1 MNEKQAIGAMYQ
13 QNWVAYNNAQTKEIR
28 LFDELLRDLVQNV
41 QESEQVFGRPRLSLR
56 ETIFCAVQ
64 KVYSQLSSRRAHSLY
79 TNAVEREQIG
89 KAPHFNAVSK
99 LLNKEELTPI
109 LHELIS
115 ITARPLSSVETDF
128 AVDSS
133 GFRTRC
139 FGQYAEQ
146 KYALKRQHE
155 WLKAHIVCGV
165 KTNTV
170 VAVKVTG
177 INGADS
183 PQFRELIE
191 ATAKDFA
198 IKEVSADKAYSSKD
212 NLRAVSEA
220 GATPYIP
227 FKSNTTGKARGS
239 LLWKKT
245 YHYFQF
251 NKEEFY
257 EHYHKRSNVESVFSA
272 IKKKFGD
279 TLKSKNRT
287 AQENELLCKILAYN
301 ITVLIQ
307 EMEELGISLQFSA
320 SEFLSTYI

>member
-1 MNEKQAIGAMYQ
+1 METIKEVYAQD
-13 QNWVAYNNAQTKEIR
+13 WKAYNNAQTKEIR

-41 QESEQVFGRPRLSLR
+41 QELEQVFGRPRLSLR

-79 TNAVEREQIG
+79 KNAVEKEQIS

-99 LLNKEELTPI
+99 LLNKEELTLI
-109 LHELIS
+109 LHELIG

-155 WLKAHIVCGV
+155 WLKAHIICGV

-170 VAVKVTG
+170 AAVKVTG
-177 INGADS
+177 VNGADS
-183 PQFRELIE
+183 PQFRKLIE
-191 ATAKDFA
+191 ATAKNFA
-198 IKEVSADKAYSSKD
+198 IREISADKAYSSKD
-212 NLRAVSEA
+212 NLKAVSEA
-220 GATPYIP
+220 GGMPYIP

-239 LLWKKT
+239 LLWKKM

-257 EHYHKRSNVESVFSA
+257 EHYHKRSNAESVFSS

-307 EMEELGISLQFSA
+307 EMEELGINPQFSLVNPA
-320 SEFLSTYI
+320 LALGK